1 MVIGII
7 GSLELSSLVPGTW
20 RLSTSMVIQAA
31 VLAVVMYVVYKIV
44 SLVQRGRRVQ
54 HEFGDMPGPEG
65 THWLFGSF
73 YYVSIQL
80 PLVKINPPKIE
91 HKIVNIFLPTSF
103 NIYMSRDM

>member
-1 MVIGII
+1 MVFGII

-80 PLVKINPPKIE
+80 PLVKINK
-91 HKIVNIFLPTSF
+91 KK
-103 NIYMSRDM
+103 